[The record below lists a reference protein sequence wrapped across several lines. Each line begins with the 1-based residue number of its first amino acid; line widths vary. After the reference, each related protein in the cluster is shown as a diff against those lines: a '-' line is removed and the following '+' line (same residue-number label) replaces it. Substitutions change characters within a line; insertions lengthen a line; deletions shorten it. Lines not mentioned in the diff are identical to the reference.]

1 MKAKKQGAENQA
13 GPQRSFW
20 EAVGLTVALLTAG
33 GWIGGCMMPIR
44 SGEPAV
50 EAAPPG
56 TIIDAR
62 TGAAVAFEEMLKEA
76 AAARV
81 VYVGEQHTAA
91 AHHEVQLHV
100 IRALHAG
107 GARLAIGMEMF
118 DRTYQPVLDLWSQ
131 GALDEEA
138 FLRRTHWYANWRF
151 DYALYREILAF
162 ARSERIPVVA
172 LNLPFNIPPKIRVGG
187 IDTLSAYEKRFIPHD
202 IDTGVAPHRQFAEKI
217 FAQHEFKNTRFEDFY
232 MAQCVWDEAMADAA
246 AARMPAGLMVILA
259 GNGHIQYKYGI
270 PERLHRRTG
279 LPYRTLYPVSAG
291 APIDR
296 SIADY
301 IWVTE

>member
-1 MKAKKQGAENQA
+1 
-13 GPQRSFW
+13 
-20 EAVGLTVALLTAG
+20 
-33 GWIGGCMMPIR
+33 MMPIK
-44 SGEPAV
+44 SGAPAV
-50 EAAPPG
+50 ETAPG

-62 TGAAVAFEEMLKEA
+62 TGAPVAFEEMLKEA

-91 AHHEVQLHV
+91 AHHEVQLQV

-138 FLRRTHWYANWRF
+138 LLRRTHWYANWRF

-217 FAQHEFKNTRFEDFY
+217 FAQHGFKNTRFEDFY

-279 LPYRTLYPVSAG
+279 LTYRTLYPVSAG

>member
-1 MKAKKQGAENQA
+1 MKPKMQDAENEA
-13 GPQRSFW
+13 GTRRSPW
-20 EAVGLTVALLTAG
+20 KAMGLAVILLTAG
-33 GWIGGCMMPIR
+33 GWLGGCTMPTR
-44 SGEPAV
+44 RGAPAA
-50 EAAPPG
+50 EAAPG

-62 TGAAVAFEEMLKEA
+62 TGASVAFEEMLKEA

-81 VYVGEQHTAA
+81 VYVGEQHTSA
-91 AHHEVQLHV
+91 AHHDVQLRV

-107 GARLAIGMEMF
+107 GAQLAIGMEMF

-131 GALDEEA
+131 GALEEED

-162 ARSERIPVVA
+162 ARSERVPVVA

-187 IDTLSAYEKRFIPHD
+187 IDTLSAYEKAFLPLE
-202 IDTGVAPHRQFAEKI
+202 IDTGVAPHREFAEKI
-217 FAQHEFKNTRFEDFY
+217 FAQHGFKNTRFEDFY
-232 MAQCVWDEAMADAA
+232 MAQCAWDEAMADAA
-246 AARMPAGLMVILA
+246 AARMPTGLLVVLA

-270 PERLHRRTG
+270 PERLHRRNG

-291 APIDR
+291 AHIDL

-301 IWVTE
+301 ICVTE